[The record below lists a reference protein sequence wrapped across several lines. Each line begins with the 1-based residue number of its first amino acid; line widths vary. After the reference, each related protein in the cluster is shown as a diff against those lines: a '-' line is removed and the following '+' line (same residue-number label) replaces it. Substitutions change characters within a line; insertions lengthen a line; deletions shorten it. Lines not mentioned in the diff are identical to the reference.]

1 VRRLTGLGLIPDP
14 PGWVPDQAREVAEPD
29 QIVGRERGDSDPPP
43 VARVER
49 PVGRPRAERSAAP
62 SISDAVRD
70 AVRDRVPPWADGL
83 VDRITLGGL
92 IWMLVGLIAV
102 VVAGV
107 MYVHRHG
114 GGATSDYPAAST
126 YSAGSGSGTS
136 AVVTPAAVGTE
147 ASGSIVVD
155 VGGKVR
161 KPGLVTLP
169 TGARVADAITAA
181 GGPLRSTEL
190 DRVDLAARVTGAAA
204 APGTTAAGDSTGSPA
219 PISLS
224 DATVEQLET
233 LPGVGPVTAQKIVD
247 WRTAHGGFTSVSQL
261 QQIPGIGPAH
271 YSEISPLVAP

>member
-1 VRRLTGLGLIPDP
+1 
-14 PGWVPDQAREVAEPD
+14 
-29 QIVGRERGDSDPPP
+29 
-43 VARVER
+43 
-49 PVGRPRAERSAAP
+49 
-62 SISDAVRD
+62 
-70 AVRDRVPPWADGL
+70 
-83 VDRITLGGL
+83 
-92 IWMLVGLIAV
+92 
-102 VVAGV
+102 
-107 MYVHRHG
+107 
-114 GGATSDYPAAST
+114 
-126 YSAGSGSGTS
+126 
-136 AVVTPAAVGTE
+136 VTPAAVGTE

-190 DRVDLAARVTGAAA
+190 DRVDLAARVTDGQLLLVGVKGAAA